1 MKGKIGFRII
11 GKRDEPSAILHGGG
25 LDREE
30 TRTMSI
36 LKTAIIVNLFGTL
49 SLLSG
54 AQAPSKAPQ
63 TASANALS
71 PPVASAPAAAA
82 PGAPLVVPSAV
93 LAPGLDAV
101 QYTLNTV
108 KTDKWKRGSVRDE
121 AGADIGS
128 IVSDIQVKLPPLLKD
143 ADGAPATAS
152 KMIPV
157 ARNVDALYDV
167 LLRVVEAA
175 RMAAPDDQANAL
187 RQALGTLSTSRLA
200 FYDKMLAATTAQ
212 EKATDDLR
220 ITVQKQ
226 AAFKCPVPP
235 PVKPCP
241 TPAAPKRAAK
251 KPSAGTPQGTPPAAT
266 TPPKKN
272 P

>member
-1 MKGKIGFRII
+1 
-11 GKRDEPSAILHGGG
+11 
-25 LDREE
+25 
-30 TRTMSI
+30 
-36 LKTAIIVNLFGTL
+36 
-49 SLLSG
+49 
-54 AQAPSKAPQ
+54 
-63 TASANALS
+63 
-71 PPVASAPAAAA
+71 
-82 PGAPLVVPSAV
+82 
-93 LAPGLDAV
+93 
-101 QYTLNTV
+101 
-108 KTDKWKRGSVRDE
+108 
-121 AGADIGS
+121 
-128 IVSDIQVKLPPLLKD
+128 
-143 ADGAPATAS
+143 
-152 KMIPV
+152 
-157 ARNVDALYDV
+157 
-167 LLRVVEAA
+167 
-175 RMAAPDDQANAL
+175 
-187 RQALGTLSTSRLA
+187 LGTLSTSRLA

>member
-1 MKGKIGFRII
+1 M
-11 GKRDEPSAILHGGG
+11 E
-25 LDREE
+25 REE

-36 LKTAIIVNLFGTL
+36 SKTLIVVNVIGAL
-49 SLLSG
+49 SLVSG
-54 AQAPSKAPQ
+54 AQTPS
-63 TASANALS
+63 TAEQQRATVSV
-71 PPVASAPAAAA
+71 PTQPVASAPAAAA
-82 PGAPLVVPSAV
+82 PTAPVVVPSAV

-101 QYTLNTV
+101 RYTLNTV
-108 KTDKWKRGSVRDE
+108 KTDRWKHGTVRDE

-128 IVSDIQVKLPPLLKD
+128 IVSDIQVKLPPLLKEAD
-143 ADGAPATAS
+143 AAPGTVS

-187 RQALGTLSTSRLA
+187 RQALSTLSTSRLA
-200 FYDKMLAATTAQ
+200 FYDKMVAAATAQ
-212 EKATDDLR
+212 EKTADELR
-220 ITVQKQ
+220 MTVQKQ
-226 AAFKCPVPP
+226 AAFKCPAPP

-241 TPAAPKRAAK
+241 TPVAPKRAAK
-251 KPSAGTPQGTPPAAT
+251 KPSAATPQKATPPAST
-266 TPPKKN
+266 LPKTN